1 MIYLIIYL
9 VLVFITFVYSIYRL
23 NIKAKLMFENGYEGT
38 RYYFL
43 RILVSDPWWRITL
56 KSLWLAPI
64 FIPLWVY
71 NKCRNRYY
79 RNRPRP
85 VCKHAFYTGIDLV
98 IEDNKDIVSLE
109 EYNQKHNTNFTPE
122 QVYGKRFVKKTIAQ
136 EQKEA
141 ERQKEYEKQAEAE
154 REKEYEKQAE
164 AEKEKEYE
172 KQAEVERE
180 ILDRIQRQST
190 SEEDFDGPPF

>member
-9 VLVFITFVYSIYRL
+9 VLFVITFVYSIYRL

-64 FIPLWVY
+64 FIPLWIY
-71 NKCRNRYY
+71 NKCRDRYY

-85 VCKHAFYTGIDLV
+85 TGRNLRHFIKLDRVLD
-98 IEDNKDIVSLE
+98 ENGNLVSLE

-141 ERQKEYEKQAEAE
+141 ERQKEYKKQAEAE
-154 REKEYEKQAE
+154 RERLTRA
-164 AEKEKEYE
+164 
-172 KQAEVERE
+172 R
-180 ILDRIQRQST
+180 RQST
-190 SEEDFDGPPF
+190 FEQENNDAPF